1 MLHFRG
7 DISPRESRKTTSH
20 RSSTRYYFNC
30 NSNFLLDIVVEQLKN
45 QLWSVLMRNVAFF
58 YCRNQPPSNFKVHK
72 VTALSVSLCLC
83 SRVLTEQQMRSWIL
97 QSAGSPPSPPLLI
110 ALQDACF
117 FSYGREGKGLL
128 VVWLRP
134 RTAQSSSRPH
144 NFLQT

>member
-30 NSNFLLDIVVEQLKN
+30 NSNFLLDIVVEQIKN

-83 SRVLTEQQMRSWIL
+83 VCLRYRLSNRYGHEYCSVLAAPHPPHCRMCVSSPMGRFEMSQGRVCQES
-97 QSAGSPPSPPLLI
+97 G
-110 ALQDACF
+110 
-117 FSYGREGKGLL
+117 
-128 VVWLRP
+128 
-134 RTAQSSSRPH
+134 
-144 NFLQT
+144 